1 MTDTNYEDSVPFLV
15 VRNHEEQYSIWP
27 VGREIPLGW
36 VDCGFN
42 GDKQSCLKHIEAVW
56 TDMRPLSLRK
66 QMETLATT
74 AATEPS
80 LVSAA
85 PSGPDLVERLC
96 AKSHKV
102 RVVVRPE
109 KSATAFKEALDRG
122 FVQIEFTETQG
133 GTVLGFPVDTEQS
146 DLSQMSGNK
155 QNGQVVIVG
164 LLTLNFQKVRCVA
177 TVDLKDLTGEG
188 KLELIH

>member
-1 MTDTNYEDSVPFLV
+1 MTDTNFEDSVPFLV

-27 VGREIPLGW
+27 VGRDIPLGW

-42 GDKQSCLKHIEAVW
+42 GDKQSCLKHIESVW

-66 QMETLATT
+66 QMDTLANT
-74 AATEPS
+74 AATESP
-80 LVSAA
+80 AA
-85 PSGPDLVERLC
+85 SEPAGPDLVERLC
-96 AKSHKV
+96 AGSHKV

-109 KSATAFKEALDRG
+109 NSEVAFTEALERG

-146 DLSQMSGNK
+146 DLSKVGDK
-155 QNGQVVIVG
+155 KRNGQVVIVG
-164 LLTLNFQKVRCVA
+164 TLTLNFQKVRCVA
-177 TVDLKDLTGEG
+177 TIDLKNLMGVG
-188 KLELIH
+188 NLEMIH

>member
-1 MTDTNYEDSVPFLV
+1 MTDTNYEDSIPFLV
-15 VRNHEEQYSIWP
+15 VKNHEEQYSIWP

-36 VDCGFN
+36 IDCGFN
-42 GDKQSCLKHIEAVW
+42 GDKQSCLKHIESVW

-66 QMETLATT
+66 QMDSLATT
-74 AATEPS
+74 AVTEPTAES
-80 LVSAA
+80 V
-85 PSGPDLVERLC
+85 PSGPSLVERLC
-96 AKSHKV
+96 STTHKV

-109 KSATAFKEALDRG
+109 NSDTAFKDALDRG

-146 DLSQMSGNK
+146 DFSQMSGNK
-155 QNGQVVIVG
+155 QNGQIVIVG

-177 TVDLKDLTGEG
+177 TINLKDLTGEG

>member
-1 MTDTNYEDSVPFLV
+1 MTDTNYEDTVPFLV

-42 GDKQSCLKHIEAVW
+42 GDKQSCLKHIESVW

-66 QMETLATT
+66 QMATLAITP
-74 AATEPS
+74 ATESPS
-80 LVSAA
+80 ESL
-85 PSGPDLVERLC
+85 PTGLDLVERLC
-96 AKSHKV
+96 AQSHKV

-109 KSATAFKEALDRG
+109 KSVEAFKEALERG

-146 DLSQMSGNK
+146 DLSQMAGNK
-155 QNGQVVIVG
+155 KSGQAVISG

-177 TVDLKDLTGEG
+177 TIDLNDLTGEG

>member
-1 MTDTNYEDSVPFLV
+1 MTNTNFEDSIPFLV

-66 QMETLATT
+66 QMETLANT
-74 AATEPS
+74 AAKDPVLASES
-80 LVSAA
+80 
-85 PSGPDLVERLC
+85 SGPDLVERLC
-96 AKSHKV
+96 AGSHKV

-109 KSATAFKEALDRG
+109 HSATAFKEALERG
-122 FVQIEFTETQG
+122 FVQIEFTQTQG
-133 GTVLGFPVDTEQS
+133 GTVLGFSVDTQQS
-146 DLSQMSGNK
+146 DLSKMVDNK
-155 QNGQVVIVG
+155 QSGEIVIVG
-164 LLTLNFQKVRCVA
+164 TLTLNFQKVRCVA
-177 TVDLKDLTGEG
+177 TIDLQDLTGEG

>member
-15 VRNHEEQYSIWP
+15 VKNHEEQYSIWP

-36 VDCGFN
+36 IDCGFN
-42 GDKQSCLKHIEAVW
+42 GDKQSCLKHIESVW

-66 QMETLATT
+66 QMDALANT
-74 AATEPS
+74 AATEPTEES
-80 LVSAA
+80 V

-96 AKSHKV
+96 ATSHKL

-109 KSATAFKEALDRG
+109 NSDTAFKDALDRG

-177 TVDLKDLTGEG
+177 TIALKDLTGMG

>member
-27 VGREIPLGW
+27 VGKDIPLGW

-42 GDKQSCLKHIEAVW
+42 GDKQSCLKHIESVW

-66 QMETLATT
+66 QMDTLSNTI
-74 AATEPS
+74 PS
-80 LVSAA
+80 DVMTSSE
-85 PSGPDLVERLC
+85 PSGPSLVERLC
-96 AKSHKV
+96 TGSHKV
-102 RVVVRPE
+102 RAVLRPE
-109 KSATAFKEALDRG
+109 NSLEAFKDALERG

-133 GTVLGFPVDTEQS
+133 GTVLGFPVDIEQS
-146 DLSQMSGNK
+146 DLSKISDSSR
-155 QNGQVVIVG
+155 NGQLVIAG
-164 LLTLNFQKVRCVA
+164 TLTLNFQKVRCVA
-177 TVDLKDLTGEG
+177 TIDLSNLAGEG

>member
-42 GDKQSCLKHIEAVW
+42 GDKQSCLKHIESVW

-66 QMETLATT
+66 QMDLLATT
-74 AATEPS
+74 AATEPTS
-80 LVSAA
+80 ESA
-85 PSGPDLVERLC
+85 PSGPNLVERLC

-109 KSATAFKEALDRG
+109 KSDTAFKEALERG

-133 GTVLGFPVDTEQS
+133 VTVLGFPVDTEQS
-146 DLSQMSGNK
+146 DLSQLGGNK

-164 LLTLNFQKVRCVA
+164 PLTLNFQKVRCVA
-177 TVDLKDLTGEG
+177 TIDLKDLTGEG
-188 KLELIH
+188 QLELIH

>member
-1 MTDTNYEDSVPFLV
+1 MTNTNFEDSIPFLV

-66 QMETLATT
+66 QMDTLANT
-74 AATEPS
+74 AAKDPLPASES
-80 LVSAA
+80 
-85 PSGPDLVERLC
+85 SGPDLVERLC
-96 AKSHKV
+96 AGSHKV

-109 KSATAFKEALDRG
+109 GSATAFKESLERG
-122 FVQIEFTETQG
+122 FVQIEFTQTQG
-133 GTVLGFPVDTEQS
+133 GTVLGFSVDTQQS
-146 DLSQMSGNK
+146 DLSKMSDSK
-155 QNGQVVIVG
+155 QSGEVVIVG
-164 LLTLNFQKVRCVA
+164 TLTLNFQKVRCVA
-177 TVDLKDLTGEG
+177 TIDLQDLTGEG